1 MAYHQAG
8 PVMQPGVWN
17 SNSNYGN
24 GSNCNSWANS
34 VQTPS
39 ATVHPVR
46 QTFDVIARRRNPHYW
61 TAGNSNNPA
70 VSSPGSGNSPLT
82 PTPTPS
88 PATPSPIS
96 PAYPNR
102 PVSVDDAIHREP
114 FSSIS
119 TNSLTHKS
127 IFFFLS
133 LSFSPKQ
140 YGSENMDFP
149 QDSPRYTSPKPGGGL
164 YGDSYF
170 MGKMMGCIPVGTTTT
185 TWWWDCQRDAPWMT
199 WRERNE
205 AMTEFKVVHAWRVT
219 NKGRSADEGA
229 PIGSSAGGQLLGGA
243 TTCLGPLFSRIHGSE
258 IPVDSLFLFIRLSK
272 GEIFIPGWWIGWGI
286 LFGAFRHVPLTK

>member
-1 MAYHQAG
+1 MSRPFRDHSKKIPIDSFCSPSVLCECCFEMPGLPNRTTVVPPPNVTMAYHQAG

-114 FSSIS
+114 FFLN
-119 TNSLTHKS
+119 TDQQFNS
-127 IFFFLS
+127 
-133 LSFSPKQ
+133 
-140 YGSENMDFP
+140 
-149 QDSPRYTSPKPGGGL
+149 
-164 YGDSYF
+164 
-170 MGKMMGCIPVGTTTT
+170 
-185 TWWWDCQRDAPWMT
+185 
-199 WRERNE
+199 
-205 AMTEFKVVHAWRVT
+205 
-219 NKGRSADEGA
+219 
-229 PIGSSAGGQLLGGA
+229 
-243 TTCLGPLFSRIHGSE
+243 
-258 IPVDSLFLFIRLSK
+258 
-272 GEIFIPGWWIGWGI
+272 
-286 LFGAFRHVPLTK
+286 